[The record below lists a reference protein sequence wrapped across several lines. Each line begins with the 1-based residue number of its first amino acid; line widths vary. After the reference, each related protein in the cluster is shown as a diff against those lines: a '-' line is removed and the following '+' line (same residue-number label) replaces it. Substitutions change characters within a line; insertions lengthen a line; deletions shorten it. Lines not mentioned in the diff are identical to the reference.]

1 MTRVLLIGN
10 GAREHAIATAL
21 HESDVE
27 IYSHMER
34 KNPGI
39 AKLSE
44 KVTIGSILKPNKLP
58 DLFGIDYVFIGP
70 EAPLEAGV
78 SDFITSQGV
87 PCIGPSK
94 AAAMIETSK
103 SFARIVIDQTT
114 PKANPQFKVA
124 RSLDD
129 VRRFEKKIGV
139 ENMVVKPNGLTGGKG
154 VKIFGEHLKSRD
166 ELEKYAINLL
176 TKIGV
181 VVLEEKMEGTEFTLQ
196 AFSDGTN
203 LEVMPLVRDYKR
215 AFDGDTGP
223 NTGSMGSYST
233 PDHSLPYIT
242 QEDYDTAKAI
252 MDATLIGVKKKSGSP
267 FKGILYGQFMKTKS
281 GIKVVEFNARF
292 GDPEAM
298 NVLSILSTPIDEVCQ
313 GIIDGQLGQVQF
325 ENKATVCVY
334 VVPEGYPGPDAVKD
348 SPLDLSVASSAQL
361 YHASIYEK
369 DGEILTT
376 GSRAIGVLGKAD
388 TVEQAREIAYTNASR
403 IKGRIRYRSDIAM

>member
-1 MTRVLLIGN
+1 LTRVLLIGN

-27 IYSHMER
+27 IHSHMER

-44 KVTIGSILKPNKLP
+44 KITIGSILKPKKLP

-124 RSLDD
+124 RSIDD
-129 VRRFEKKIGV
+129 LRRFEKKVGV

-166 ELEKYAINLL
+166 ELEKYAIDLL

-196 AFSDGTN
+196 AFSDGTR

-233 PDHSLPYIT
+233 PDHGLPYIT
-242 QEDYDTAKAI
+242 EEDYDTAKAI

-298 NVLSILSTPIDEVCQ
+298 NVLSILSTPLDEVCQ
-313 GIIDGQLGQVQF
+313 GIIDGQLGHVQF
-325 ENKATVCVY
+325 ENKGTVCVY
-334 VVPEGYPGPDAVKD
+334 IVPEGYPGPDVVKD

-369 DGEILTT
+369 DGQILTT
-376 GSRAIGVLGKAD
+376 GSRAIGVLGKSD
-388 TVEQAREIAYTNASR
+388 TVEQAREIAYANASR
-403 IKGRIRYRSDIAM
+403 IKGRVRYRSDIAM